1 MTSYD
6 DFAHHYDVWAPSEVD
21 DVAFYV
27 EQARASGGP
36 VVELG
41 VGTGRV
47 AVPIARAGVR
57 VIGIDMSA
65 EMLERCRLQ
74 AEQAGVTD
82 LIDLRLGDF
91 RSPPVTE
98 TVPLAG
104 GLHPVRLPRAGGL

>member
-1 MTSYD
+1 MGS
-6 DFAHHYDVWAPSEVD
+6 VEVD

-82 LIDLRLGDF
+82 LIDLRLRDF
-91 RSPPVTE
+91 RSPPVTNRSFVLGSSDLSSLDDASWQPWRAHG
-98 TVPLAG
+98 VPA
-104 GLHPVRLPRAGGL
+104 